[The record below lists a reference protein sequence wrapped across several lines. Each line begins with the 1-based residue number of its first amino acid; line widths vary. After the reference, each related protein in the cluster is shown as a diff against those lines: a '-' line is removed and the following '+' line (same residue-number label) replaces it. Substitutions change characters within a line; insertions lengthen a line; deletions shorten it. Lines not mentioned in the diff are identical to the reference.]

1 MCEARSFRSRDGMMD
16 SMRRRPRIGTFSAA
30 RRDGSVSRM
39 KSACPIRARNSG
51 IGAVGVCAHVRA
63 SSLGLRRTSPLRHN
77 WPHPFDSAHLRG
89 FPWWRCSTRPGIP
102 LFGSRFKRVQAA
114 YSSLPASGAAHGR
127 QDVET
132 EGLKSFCPFCKLH
145 YSHTQ
150 RAQSSSAAA
159 VIRLIRARLYSSS
172 LLSSQI

>member
-1 MCEARSFRSRDGMMD
+1 MRWKFPPLWGPESLGRCESILAVAIPKNAPEKENRSAREENAFD
-16 SMRRRPRIGTFSAA
+16 S
-30 RRDGSVSRM
+30 V
-39 KSACPIRARNSG
+39 
-51 IGAVGVCAHVRA
+51 VHVRV